1 MSVGTLAHILQ
12 GPILLMS
19 SEFHSV
25 NFHIVALAL
34 GPQQQQQLGAG
45 QQLEPG
51 QRIEPPS
58 VDTQTVTQQQPEAGQ
73 QLEPGQQEWHIC
85 VSHAFYM
92 ARCNTTKEGQP
103 ITLSQNDFEGFSP
116 AVPLFSQRLHAL
128 LVCHFANRRHFH
140 STRLSILI
148 TLGLPIVRH
157 RP

>member
-1 MSVGTLAHILQ
+1 MLAHCTLAHIFQ
-12 GPILLMS
+12 GPILLMF

-25 NFHIVALAL
+25 NFHIVALV
-34 GPQQQQQLGAG
+34 PQQQQQLGAG
-45 QQLEPG
+45 QQLETG
-51 QRIEPPS
+51 QWIER

-73 QLEPGQQEWHIC
+73 QLEPGQQQLHIC